1 MNGSISRNEPHQPP
15 GLFESAAPLEAK
27 PALDHQGESYEL
39 PSWSPGRGSV
49 ANTVVA
55 VLLVFYTLY
64 FAAPLLVPI
73 AAAVLLSMLL
83 APGVQLLERLR
94 VPRLLASAIVV
105 LSVVGVLGV
114 GMMALA
120 GPARIWME
128 RTTQSL
134 EKLEQKFRATTKPME
149 DIKKATG
156 KLQEAAQ
163 AANGPAVQEVRV
175 AGPAL
180 GDLLLS
186 GTPYAIASIL
196 STTILVYFLLVAGD
210 VFLRKLVTVI
220 PTFRDKKRAVDITR
234 QIETDISFYLLNFT
248 LVNVGLGIAI
258 AIVAALLG
266 LPNPLLWGVLV
277 AVLNFVPYV
286 GATASMAMLAM
297 VGLQTFDSVPQALIA
312 PAILAGLVAISA
324 EVVTPYVLGRGLLL
338 NPVAIFIAIMLW
350 GWLWGIVGV
359 LLAVPLLASFKI
371 ICERVDPLH
380 PIAEFLTI

>member
-1 MNGSISRNEPHQPP
+1 MTNAY
-15 GLFESAAPLEAK
+15 AAPAEAK
-27 PALDHQGESYEL
+27 QALDRQGDDEP
-39 PSWSPGRGSV
+39 PSWSPSGRS
-49 ANTVVA
+49 AATTVIA
-55 VLLVFYTLY
+55 VLLVFYALF
-64 FAAPLLVPI
+64 FAASLLVPM

-83 APGVQLLERLR
+83 APAVQLLERLH

-105 LSVVGVLGV
+105 LSVVGLLGAGMV
-114 GMMALA
+114 GLA
-120 GPARIWME
+120 GPAKTWIE
-128 RTTQSL
+128 KAAQSL
-134 EKLEQKFRATTKPME
+134 QKLEQGFRATTKPIE

-156 KLQEAAQ
+156 QLQEATQ
-163 AANGPAVQEVRV
+163 VAAGPAVQEVRV

-186 GTPYAIASIL
+186 ATPHFVASIV

-210 VFLRKLVTVI
+210 VFLRKLVNVI

-248 LVNVGLGIAI
+248 LVNVGLGVAM
-258 AIVAALLG
+258 AIVTALLG
-266 LPNPLLWGVLV
+266 MPNPLLWGVLV

-286 GATASMAMLAM
+286 GAITSTAMLAM
-297 VGLQTFDSVPQALIA
+297 VGLQTFDNVPQALAA
-312 PAILAGLVAISA
+312 PAILVGLVAISA

-338 NPVAIFIAIMLW
+338 NPVAIFVAIMLW

-371 ICERVDPLH
+371 VCERVEPLH

>member
-1 MNGSISRNEPHQPP
+1 MTIEY
-15 GLFESAAPLEAK
+15 AAPSEAK
-27 PALDHQGESYEL
+27 EAPDRQGESAEL
-39 PSWSPGRGSV
+39 SFRSGGSV
-49 ANTVVA
+49 AGAVIA

-83 APGVQLLERLR
+83 APAVQLIERAH
-94 VPRLLASAIVV
+94 VPRMLASAIVV
-105 LSVVGVLGV
+105 LSVVGLLGA
-114 GMMALA
+114 GMIALA
-120 GPARIWME
+120 GPAKIWVE

-134 EKLEQKFRATTKPME
+134 QKLEHRFRATAQPIE
-149 DIKKATG
+149 DIKKATDQ
-156 KLQEAAQ
+156 LQEATH
-163 AANGPAVQEVRV
+163 AAAGPPVQEVRV
-175 AGPAL
+175 TRPAV

-186 GTPYAIASIL
+186 ATPRVAGSML
-196 STTILVYFLLVAGD
+196 STIILVYFLLVAGD
-210 VFLRKLVTVI
+210 VFLRKLVNVI

-234 QIETDISFYLLNFT
+234 QIEADISFYLLNFT

-258 AIVAALLG
+258 AIVTSLLG

-286 GATASMAMLAM
+286 GAMVSMAMLAM
-297 VGLQTFDSVPQALIA
+297 VGLQTFDSVPLALTA

-371 ICERVDPLH
+371 ISERVEPLH
-380 PIAEFLTI
+380 PIAEFLTT